1 MMVGVLG
8 PLAIVLALFA
18 YVQYNL
24 HRNMLLD
31 VAARTGTDLGNVI
44 EGSLQHAML
53 TRNRTEIQTAVDNIA
68 ADPQVIN
75 LFLLNTESEVRAA
88 APQELLG
95 RQFSKTE
102 TGCTACH
109 TPGAPHAGKF
119 SVILTFPEAGRVLRN
134 CNPIENKEACH
145 QCHDP
150 AQPYN
155 GVLISD
161 LTLTEVEQHAE
172 SDLQRTLL
180 LFGGAL
186 LLGAALLGVTM
197 ERSVIEPL
205 GRLTQTIRD
214 FDRGDLGRRVQ
225 IASGDE
231 IGELAEAFN
240 RMADGVEQKA
250 KLEQKVRERTAELQV
265 LYEEL
270 QEKEAMREQLLK
282 QVINAQEEERKR
294 IARELHDELAQAL
307 TGLLMSLDTTEEVL
321 KPEHDMVRRQ
331 LQRTRDI
338 SQQALEQTRGLI
350 LDLRPRMLDDLGLMP
365 AIRWL
370 AESHLK
376 AAGILVSIRSEGEQ
390 RRLAPEIETALFRI
404 TQEAIT
410 NVAKHAEAT
419 QVDIDLTWQPDEL
432 VVTVEDNGRGFDPE
446 AVMDR
451 GDEMRGMGLLGM
463 QERATLLSGTLHI
476 SSQPDAGTR
485 VVARL
490 PTRER
495 RKTDVVDTSVDR

>member
-1 MMVGVLG
+1 MMLGVLG

-18 YVQYNL
+18 YVQYRL

-53 TRNRTEIQTAVDNIA
+53 TQNRREVQTAIDNIA
-68 ADPQVIN
+68 SNPQVTN
-75 LFLLNTESEVRAA
+75 LFLINTESEVRAA
-88 APQELLG
+88 ASQGLLG
-95 RQFSKTE
+95 RQLSKADA
-102 TGCTACH
+102 GCAVCH
-109 TPGAPHAGKF
+109 TPGAPSVGQF
-119 SVILTFPEAGRVLRN
+119 SVIVTLPRAGQVLRN
-134 CNPIENKEACH
+134 CNPIENREACH

-150 AQPYN
+150 AQRYN
-155 GVLISD
+155 GVLITD
-161 LTLTEVEQHAE
+161 LSLAEVEQHSE
-172 SDLQRTLL
+172 NDLQRTLL

-197 ERSVIEPL
+197 EQAVIEPL

-214 FDRGDLGRRVQ
+214 FHRGDLGRRVQ
-225 IASGDE
+225 IDSGDE

-240 RMADGVEQKA
+240 RMAYGVEQKA

-265 LYEEL
+265 LYQEL
-270 QEKEAMREQLLK
+270 QEKEAVREQLLK

-307 TGLLMSLDTTEEVL
+307 TGLLMSLDAAEEVL
-321 KPEHDMVRRQ
+321 GSEFEVVHGQ
-331 LQRTRDI
+331 LQRTREI
-338 SQQALEQTRGLI
+338 TRRALEQTRGLI
-350 LDLRPRMLDDLGLMP
+350 LDLRPTILDDLGLVP
-365 AIRWL
+365 AIRWF

-404 TQEAIT
+404 AQEAI
-410 NVAKHAEAT
+410 NNIAKHAEAT
-419 QVDIDLTWQPDEL
+419 QADIQLTWEPDEL
-432 VVTVEDNGRGFDPE
+432 ILVIEDNGCGFAPE
-446 AVMDR
+446 TIMDSR
-451 GDEMRGMGLLGM
+451 DKTQGMGLLGM
-463 QERATLLSGTLHI
+463 KERATLLGGALHI
-476 SSQPDAGTR
+476 SSEPGEGTR

-495 RKTDVVDTSVDR
+495 RRTDVVDTGADR